1 MATPCTFV
9 DTTARAT
16 RTGEVTGADWDTG
29 MNMANCNPGV
39 GINLGGQDDLTGE
52 PNGWTLLDQA
62 EAARTPQD
70 GQSIG
75 GVGLN
80 GGVTTASDQPF
91 LMVTA
96 LDADGLGGVTLGNG
110 ATLTTLA
117 AGWVAAA

>member
-1 MATPCTFV
+1 MTVPSTFL
-9 DTTARAT
+9 DATARAT
-16 RTGEVTGADWDTG
+16 RTTEVDTADWNTG
-29 MNMANCNPGV
+29 MNWGNCNPGI
-39 GINLGGQDDLTGE
+39 GISGDGQKLLSGE

-91 LMVTA
+91 LVATPGDGDGEATA
-96 LDADGLGGVTLGNG
+96 TGSASLVTLD
-110 ATLTTLA
+110 
-117 AGWVAAA
+117 AGWVAV